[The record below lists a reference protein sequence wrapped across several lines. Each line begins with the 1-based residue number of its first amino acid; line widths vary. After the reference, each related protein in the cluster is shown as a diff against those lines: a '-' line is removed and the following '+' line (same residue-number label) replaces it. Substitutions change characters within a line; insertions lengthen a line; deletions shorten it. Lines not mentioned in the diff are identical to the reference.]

1 MLNFGYTNMLCSGL
15 RAWSFV
21 SSLSILTECR
31 TAVQRSQKFD
41 TSQLCQNNYSLDAG
55 LPIHGHVRRHVEH
68 LRGEALCREGR
79 ELVLE
84 VAGVGLQRELVQGHL
99 FGLLFL
105 LSCRQKIQLQ
115 LWFCSAACVHQTCCS

>member
-1 MLNFGYTNMLCSGL
+1 MLCSGL

-99 FGLLFL
+99 FGLLADRRYNYSCGSVRQPVYTKRAAAKAQAPSRFL
-105 LSCRQKIQLQ
+105 
-115 LWFCSAACVHQTCCS
+115 